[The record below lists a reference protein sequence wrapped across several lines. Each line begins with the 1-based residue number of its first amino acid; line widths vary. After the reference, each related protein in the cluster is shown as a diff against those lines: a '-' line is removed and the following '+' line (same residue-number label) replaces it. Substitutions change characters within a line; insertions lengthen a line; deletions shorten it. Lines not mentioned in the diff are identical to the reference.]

1 LKEEL
6 MKPRLLLAV
15 ALTGLIGVGA
25 MTGAQFA
32 IAQQS
37 PPAAEAPKA
46 DAPKEHKFSDAD
58 RAAFREA
65 RIAALHAGLALTPD
79 QEKLW
84 PNVET
89 SLRDLLR
96 LVAEQRAKRHAAWRE
111 REHEDKSKI
120 DPIAKLKERSENLLA
135 RGTALKK
142 LADASAP
149 LYASLT
155 DEQKNR
161 LHILVHALRPH
172 HHHHHWRQWAERGEE
187 GMRHGWWNDRD
198 HAHGWRHHDRDGEDD
213 R

>member
-15 ALTGLIGVGA
+15 ALTGLIGLGA
-25 MTGAQFA
+25 ATGAQFA

-46 DAPKEHKFSDAD
+46 DAPKFSDAD

-89 SLRDLLR
+89 SLRDLLKF
-96 LVAEQRAKRHAAWRE
+96 VAEQKAKRFAAWRE
-111 REHEDKSKI
+111 HHEDHEKI

-142 LADASAP
+142 LADAAAP
-149 LYASLT
+149 LYATLT
-155 DEQKNR
+155 DEQKHR
-161 LHILVHALRPH
+161 LPFLIHALRPH
-172 HHHHHWRQWAERGEE
+172 HHHHFWHQWAERGERGEE
-187 GMRHGWWNDRD
+187 GMRHGWWHEHENE
-198 HAHGWRHHDRDGEDD
+198 HGWRHHERDGEDE